1 MFKKSTLLIILLIL
15 LSLKCVAQEKKPRKI
30 NYEKEPAWITMM
42 DDPNA
47 NYYETIKAFK
57 KYYKERPFP
66 EEPKEMSEGDSFE
79 KEIGLEEENGGKKS
93 KRELKREARRINPNE
108 PNYSGEVRAFRAWY
122 YSIKPW
128 VREDG
133 SIISQE
139 ERQAIVEKQ
148 QAELKEIEK
157 ANIKK

>member
-1 MFKKSTLLIILLIL
+1 MPKKITLITILLMFFSVTIQ
-15 LSLKCVAQEKKPRKI
+15 AQEKARKV

-57 KYYKERPFP
+57 KYYGERPLP
-66 EEPKEMSEGDSFE
+66 EEPFDPESGDSFE
-79 KEIGLEEENGGKKS
+79 KDIGLEDEEDGKEKS
-93 KRELKREARRINPNE
+93 KKELEREARKIDPKE
-108 PNYSGEVRAFRAWY
+108 PNLSGEVRAFRAWF

-133 SIISQE
+133 SIVSPAEQ
-139 ERQAIVEKQ
+139 RAIVEKQ
-148 QAELKEIEK
+148 QAELREIEK
-157 ANIKK
+157 ANNKK